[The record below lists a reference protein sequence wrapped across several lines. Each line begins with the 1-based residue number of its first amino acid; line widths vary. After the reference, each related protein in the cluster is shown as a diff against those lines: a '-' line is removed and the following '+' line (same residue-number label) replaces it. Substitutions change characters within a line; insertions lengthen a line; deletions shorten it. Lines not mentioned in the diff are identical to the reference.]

1 MMISAKDLKA
11 ESEAS
16 LKGRGFPVNP
26 QLPQIEELAELHIAS
41 SLDVRRRC
49 LILASV
55 CGRAYGA
62 PYDLVVPWLDNH
74 GLREFCTAT
83 EVKLIDEKKPSE
95 AQKAPFRP
103 QPEALWEFAWVLK
116 MIPAVDHFKPCSD
129 RLVHMF
135 PKPGEDPTVFLTA
148 TEMQDAQALHREA
161 DHLYRIHWAVRD
173 AALNGRKPPT
183 GQDEYATLYRL
194 QAINWTM
201 RSDIP
206 WDEVDVST

>member
-1 MMISAKDLKA
+1 MITAKDMKTETEAFLK
-11 ESEAS
+11 
-16 LKGRGFPVNP
+16 KRGYPVNP
-26 QLPQIEELAELHIAS
+26 HLPRIEELADLRIGS

-62 PYDLVVPWLDNH
+62 PYDLVVHWIENH
-74 GLREFCTAT
+74 GLREICTEA
-83 EVKLIDEKKPSE
+83 EVELINAKKPSE

-129 RLVHMF
+129 KLVHMF
-135 PKPGEDPTVFLTA
+135 PKPGEDPSAFLAA
-148 TEMQDAQALHREA
+148 TEIQDAESLYREA
-161 DHLYRIHWAVRD
+161 DRLYRVHWAVRD
-173 AALNGRKPPT
+173 AALNGRKPPN
-183 GQDEYATLYRL
+183 GQSEYVTLYRL
-194 QAINWTM
+194 QAINWITQ
-201 RSDIP
+201 SDVL